1 MTTRRRYVGV
11 WLCISLGA
19 VSLGWAQAPDR
30 VEEILRRVYPQA
42 EKVEKRF
49 IYLTRDQQAEVERRA
64 RVRSVPR
71 LYRFYEV
78 RQGPAVVGYGV
89 TDTHVLRT
97 HHETLLVVL
106 DEDGRVRQVEV
117 LAFEEPPDYRPS
129 DKWLQRFQGHPLDD
143 RLWLGRDVPNI
154 TGATITATAVLRSVR
169 TILAVWQVLYPN
181 RPVRENGPP

>member
-1 MTTRRRYVGV
+1 MTTRGRYVGV

-19 VSLGWAQAPDR
+19 ASLGRAQAPDR

-49 IYLTRDQQAEVERRA
+49 VYLTRDQQAEVEKLA
-64 RVRSVPR
+64 RVRPVPR

-78 RQGPAVVGYGV
+78 RQGATVVGYGV
-89 TDTHVLRT
+89 TDTHILRT
-97 HHETLLVVL
+97 HYETLLVVL
-106 DEDGRVRQVEV
+106 DGDGRVRQVEV

-129 DKWLQRFQGHPLDD
+129 DKWLRRFQGHPLDD

-169 TILAVWQVLYPN
+169 TVLAVWQVVYGGG
-181 RPVRENGPP
+181 R